1 VGAGLAA
8 CNESTSALDD
18 DERIGPVV
26 AASMTP
32 DPVALGDGGWAFG
45 SGSMSRAATV
55 ANGVLYQANMDYMAI
70 ESIGDQKDAW
80 SGCWSWRFDD
90 ADGGRPERMARS
102 ETRHV
107 RRYPRRD

>member
-1 VGAGLAA
+1 VRSPRRSHRLGSRAAGLVVLAVGAGLAA

-32 DPVALGDGGWAFG
+32 DPVALGDSGWAF
-45 SGSMSRAATV
+45 
-55 ANGVLYQANMDYMAI
+55 
-70 ESIGDQKDAW
+70 IGDQKDAW

-102 ETRHV
+102 ETRHA